1 MNDVQEMQNHMRET
15 VDQGLA
21 NTKAAE
27 QAQSVTPPFAAAA
40 PPADAGA
47 VDEIRQQQ
55 EIAAAAE
62 G

>member
-1 MNDVQEMQNHMRET
+1 MREAI
-15 VDQGLA
+15 DQGLA

-27 QAQSVTPPFAAAA
+27 QAQSVVPAFAAAV
-40 PPADAGA
+40 PPADANA
-47 VDEIRQQQ
+47 ANEIKQQQ